1 MHSRRKPGR
10 AAGNARGRTDDDSTP
25 AKAVQRALREGRA
38 GGGAEVDPD
47 LPRHPATTQRRA
59 GGRDR
64 GRGARAPAPSRQP
77 SRYSTAGSRSASTGL
92 RLEHLAATTEAAKCS
107 TRDLPRVL
115 AAREPGA
122 TTVAATIFLARRVG
136 IGVMATGGLGGVHQ
150 DGESSMDISADL
162 EELARTRV
170 VVVCSGIKSIL
181 DAPRTLERLETL
193 GVPIVGY
200 RCAELPSF
208 YSAESGLPVP
218 MVEGLD
224 DLCRLI
230 EAHDALG
237 LPGGIV
243 VVQPPPPQHAM
254 PKELVDRLVADARA
268 AARRAGRSRR
278 GRDPVHAPPHGRA
291 QRRRHG
297 RGQLC
302 AGAGQRRPRRQA
314 GSLARKASGAR
325 RSFPKRLDVLGDR
338 DESNKLAS

>member
-1 MHSRRKPGR
+1 MTIHTS
-10 AAGNARGRTDDDSTP
+10 
-25 AKAVQRALREGRA
+25 KAVQRALHEGRA
-38 GGGAEVDPD
+38 VVALESTLICHGI
-47 LPRHPATTQRRA
+47 PRPRNAALAVAIEDAVRRA
-59 GGRDR
+59 GAEPATIALLDGRVRVGLDR
-64 GRGARAPAPSRQP
+64 A
-77 SRYSTAGSRSASTGL
+77 
-92 RLEHLAATTEAAKCS
+92 EIEDLAATTEAAKCS

-162 EELARTRV
+162 EELARTRA

-218 MVEGLD
+218 MIESLD

-254 PKELVDRLVADARA
+254 PKELVERLVADARA
-268 AARRAGRSRR
+268 DARRAGVRGAAETPFMLRHMAERSAAATVEVNCALALANADLA
-278 GRDPVHAPPHGRA
+278 GRLAT
-291 QRRRHG
+291 
-297 RGQLC
+297 
-302 AGAGQRRPRRQA
+302 
-314 GSLARKASGAR
+314 SLARHRAR
-325 RSFPKRLDVLGDR
+325 GILS
-338 DESNKLAS
+338 ETT